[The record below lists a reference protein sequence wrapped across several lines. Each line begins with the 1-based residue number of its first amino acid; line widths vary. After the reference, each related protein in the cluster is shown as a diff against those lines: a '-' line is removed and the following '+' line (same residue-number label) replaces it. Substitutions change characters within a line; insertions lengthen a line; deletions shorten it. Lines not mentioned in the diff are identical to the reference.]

1 MNTEETTTEKIDLS
15 QLTFEQLQE
24 EMAKR
29 KNEKESDRTTYKQ
42 LVEETVPKVIF
53 KLATASEILSNAKT
67 ESFKFFEDILDLKAK
82 AYGIKEGQMSHTFSC
97 DNAEVTIGYRIN
109 DGWDDTVNAGT
120 AKVEQ
125 FLSSL
130 AKDNNSSALVK
141 TVFKLLNKD
150 ANGNLNSK
158 KVLELQKMSNDFKS
172 EVFDDGV
179 KIILDAFKPRRS
191 VWFVDANLINED
203 GSKVSIPLSMS
214 AVDFSKGYKFEFFND
229 KIKEDGGS
237 N

>member
-1 MNTEETTTEKIDLS
+1 MQTTELTETIDLS
-15 QLTFEQLQE
+15 KLSFEQLQE
-24 EMAKR
+24 EMARR
-29 KNEKESDRTTYKQ
+29 KASQENDRATYKQ
-42 LVEETVPKVIF
+42 LVDETVPKVIF
-53 KLATASEILSNAKT
+53 KLATASEILTNAKT
-67 ESFKFFEDILDLKAK
+67 EAFKFFEDILDLKAK
-82 AYGIKEGQMSHTFSC
+82 AYGIKEGQMSHTFSS
-97 DNAEVTIGYRIN
+97 DKAEVTIGYRIN

-158 KVLELQKMSNDFKS
+158 KVLELQKMSADFKS

-191 VWFVDANLINED
+191 VWFVDANLINDD

-214 AVDFSKGYKFEFFND
+214 AVDFAKGYKFEFFND
-229 KIKEDGGS
+229 KIKEDVS
-237 N
+237 KD